1 MPFASGYFKTTYRS
15 DLSLVETRTR
25 WVLVVLLMAG
35 LVVIPF
41 FASPFL
47 LDLASQVYLAFIG
60 AVALMLLTGF
70 AGQISL
76 GHAGFIAAGAYV
88 TAILFKEW
96 NAPVWVTLP
105 VSGAVGAILGIIFGL
120 PSLRLKGVYL
130 ALSTLAMH
138 FIVTYLGSEYET
150 VRGFATGI
158 VIKPP
163 SIGSFKIR
171 DPRLWYFILL
181 SFAVF
186 ALLLSIN
193 LLRSRSG
200 RAWVAIRDRE
210 VVAEAIGVNVPF
222 YKLSAFVIGAVM
234 TSVSGCLFAYYR
246 GFVSVEAF
254 SLFLTVQY
262 VAMIIVGGLG
272 TILGAV
278 FGTVFVVL
286 LPYTIDALGKMLHV
300 PARFTTY
307 MFAIQY
313 AAFGLIMIIFLV
325 LEPGGL
331 VAVWNRI
338 RNYFILWP
346 FKHKPLGR

>member
-1 MPFASGYFKTTYRS
+1 MPFASGYFKTSYRG
-15 DLSLVETRTR
+15 DLSLVETRLR
-25 WVLVVLLMAG
+25 RGLLLVLMAG
-35 LVVIPF
+35 LFVLPF

-47 LDLASQVYLAFIG
+47 LDLASQVYLSFIG
-60 AVALMLLTGF
+60 AAALMLLTGF

-88 TAILFKEW
+88 TAILFREW
-96 NAPVWVTLP
+96 NAPFWVTLP
-105 VSGAVGAILGIIFGL
+105 LSGVVGALLGIIFGL

-163 SIGSFKIR
+163 SIGSFRIR

-181 SFAVF
+181 FFAF
-186 ALLLSIN
+186 WALLLSIN

-272 TILGAV
+272 TILGTV

-313 AAFGLIMIIFLV
+313 ATFGLIMIIFLV

-331 VAVWNRI
+331 VAIWNRI
-338 RNYFILWP
+338 RDYFILWP

>member
-1 MPFASGYFKTTYRS
+1 
-15 DLSLVETRTR
+15 
-25 WVLVVLLMAG
+25 MA
-35 LVVIPF
+35 LIILPF
-41 FASPFL
+41 FISPFL
-47 LDLASQVYLAFIG
+47 LDLASQVFLSLIG
-60 AVALMLLTGF
+60 AIALMLLTGF

-96 NAPVWVTLP
+96 NAPFWVTLP
-105 VSGAVGAILGIIFGL
+105 ASGLVGAILGVVFGL

-138 FIVTYLGSEYET
+138 FIVVYLGAEYET

-163 SIGSFKIR
+163 SIGSFKIM

-181 SFAVF
+181 FAAVL
-186 ALLLSIN
+186 ALLFSIN
-193 LLRSRSG
+193 LVRSRSG

-210 VVAEAIGVNVPF
+210 VVAEAIGVKVPF

-234 TSVSGCLFAYYR
+234 TSISGCLFAYYR

-262 VAMIIVGGLG
+262 VAMIIIGGLG

-278 FGTVFVVL
+278 FGTIFVVL
-286 LPYTIDALGKMLHV
+286 LPYTIDALGKTLHV
-300 PARFTTY
+300 PARLTTY

-313 AAFGLIMIIFLV
+313 ASFGLIMIIFLV

-346 FKHKPLGR
+346 FRHKPVGK